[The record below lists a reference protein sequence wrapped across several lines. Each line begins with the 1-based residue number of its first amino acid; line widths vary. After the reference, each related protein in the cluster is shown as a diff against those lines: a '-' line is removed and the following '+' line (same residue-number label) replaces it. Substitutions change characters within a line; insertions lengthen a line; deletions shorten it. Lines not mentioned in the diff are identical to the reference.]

1 MEIKMEYKSE
11 IYEVIYQSAV
21 EKYKI
26 GAISESKMKEYD
38 EMCLM
43 EKPEKYDKQE
53 VIEHSNLVAV

>member
-1 MEIKMEYKSE
+1 MAMKYKSE

-26 GAISESKMKEYD
+26 GAISEAKLKEYD

-43 EKPEKYDKQE
+43 EKPEKNEKQE
-53 VIEHSNLVAV
+53 EIGHTGFVTVCP